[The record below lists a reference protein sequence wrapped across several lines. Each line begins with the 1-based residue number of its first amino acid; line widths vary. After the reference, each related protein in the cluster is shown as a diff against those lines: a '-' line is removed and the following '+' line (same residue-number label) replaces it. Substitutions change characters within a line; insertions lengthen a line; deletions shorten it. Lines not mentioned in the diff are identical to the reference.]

1 MAHAVRFAWERGDF
15 VEGQAISVKRSILGI
30 ALAALAL
37 VAIIMLVPDDVSF
50 SGRASLGM
58 MAALVTLV
66 MSAALP
72 LVAVSVLLML
82 GTYFLGILDYD
93 AVWKAF
99 GNYII
104 FFVIAMFGL
113 CAAINKTTLPQRL
126 AGVIARFSG
135 TDSRKVVFGFVV
147 STALVSSMMS
157 NITACALFMGLA
169 LGLLKANGSAE
180 PGKTAL
186 GRCLFI
192 GVPAASVIGGIA
204 ALPGNSMNVLSV
216 SIMQEQV
223 GVEIGFLQW
232 MVVGYPVAIAMSLL
246 VAWWLCVLFK
256 PEPLTEAAARE
267 LREKA
272 DKLGPLTLLE
282 KKVVAITAA
291 MIVLWVASTW
301 VSWLNTNIVALLGL
315 VVMLTP
321 GVRVLS
327 QKELTDAVPL
337 DIILFLGCSMA
348 FMSGFMA
355 TDATEWLM
363 GIAFAGAESWP
374 YLLSLAAI
382 AAIPIVIR
390 TFVQAGA
397 VVIMLAMPPLI
408 GIASMCG
415 IDPMVVAFV
424 AAFVG
429 GVQFLLPIDGIY
441 IMTFGYRY
449 YTALELLKFGWL
461 PTLAMFLASLTLVPA
476 LVQVALLL

>member
-1 MAHAVRFAWERGDF
+1 M
-15 VEGQAISVKRSILGI
+15 EGRNISLKQSIFGLF
-30 ALAALAL
+30 LAAVVLAA
-37 VAIIMLVPDDVSF
+37 VVYLVPSEVSF
-50 SGRASLGM
+50 AGRASLGM

-72 LVAVSVLLML
+72 LVAVSILLML
-82 GTYFLGILDYD
+82 GSYFFGIMDYD

-126 AGVIARFSG
+126 AGAIARFSG
-135 TDSRKVVFGFVV
+135 TDSRKVVFGFVIA
-147 STALVSSMMS
+147 TALVSSMMS

-169 LGLLKANGSAE
+169 LGLLKANGSE
-180 PGKTAL
+180 QPGITAL

-192 GVPAASVIGGIA
+192 GMPAASVIGGIST
-204 ALPGNSMNVLSV
+204 LPGNSMNVLSV

-223 GVEIGFLQW
+223 GVEISFLQW
-232 MVVGYPVAIAMSLL
+232 MIVGYPVAIVMSLL
-246 VAWWLCVLFK
+246 VAWWLCVVFK
-256 PEPLTEAAARE
+256 PEPLTEKASLE
-267 LREKA
+267 LRNVSA
-272 DKLGPLTLLE
+272 NLGPLTTFE
-282 KKVVAITAA
+282 KKVIAIAVA

-301 VSWLNTNIVALLGL
+301 ISWLNTNIVALLGL
-315 VVMLTP
+315 VVMLMP
-321 GVRVLS
+321 GVQVLE

-363 GIAFAGAESWP
+363 GIAFSGAENWP
-374 YLLSLAAI
+374 YLLSLIAI
-382 AAIPIVIR
+382 AAIPIVVR

-408 GIASMCG
+408 GIASVCG

-441 IMTFGYRY
+441 IMTFGYKY
-449 YTALELLKFGWL
+449 YTALDLLKFGWL
-461 PTLAMFLASLTLVPA
+461 PSLAMLAVSVTLVPF
-476 LVQVALLL
+476 LVHVALLV